1 MYPVAFLVIATRE
14 REREPLCDV
23 CNLGDLARTKGATWS
38 SKQMLLDDLWMF
50 TGMFWI
56 FNDLW
61 MFLDD
66 YNQHRGNL
74 GNFEDIGCNSTWY
87 FFLTSQ
93 MGWNPDL
100 CLWKMPGTGSNF
112 SSHLNN
118 LVYSTV
124 SLGSTL
130 MAAKQGP
137 FAEPHHLQTNPNSI
151 FLLIWHWYNS
161 TTAIYTIPMSQQ

>member
-14 REREPLCDV
+14 RERGPLCDV

-61 MFLDD
+61 IQPAQGLFW
-66 YNQHRGNL
+66 
-74 GNFEDIGCNSTWY
+74 GNFEGYWLQLNLVFFFDISNGMKPGFVPVKNAFNRFQ
-87 FFLTSQ
+87 FFITS
-93 MGWNPDL
+93 
-100 CLWKMPGTGSNF
+100 
-112 SSHLNN
+112 N

-130 MAAKQGP
+130 MAAFNIWAICRAPP
-137 FAEPHHLQTNPNSI
+137 FADKPRYSI
-151 FLLIWHWYNS
+151 FLLTLW
-161 TTAIYTIPMSQQ
+161 